1 MRKNL
6 ADEIPALSLLS
17 LLKTTDVSSTI
28 NLKNIS
34 SIDTKKNNSLSSL
47 DITTTYYDKGL
58 ASFFEQKNKSSLTC
72 KLKPQEASNLGIYTE
87 FYYPHDFVPKIE
99 PQQLVSLTYTPA
111 SFKKVLLGDG
121 EGESEFEIVNEANF
135 TGLFKHSLDLK
146 KFPFDKQVIG
156 FMFKIDNDYA
166 LLTNPKIDQYQ
177 TESFKQELVDFNLT
191 EWDIKDS
198 TFAYFGDIYESD
210 EEVFVPTLIVGFYID
225 RKSNYYVFKI
235 LLPILI
241 ILIISWSV
249 FWIRPQE
256 LESRI
261 TISIVCMLSL
271 IAYNFVIDSD
281 MPKLEYLT
289 IMDYII
295 LISFLSLNVGIT
307 HDEVHNLEVWKIKSK
322 IYSNFLFNTDYEV
335 VFPDAGM
342 QYYGIGFHIFS
353 YPFELFFR
361 NILVF
366 FDYSDDAILLISKH
380 PSIVIIFAISGVFFR
395 NIIFL
400 ITKNKFYSNITAV
413 FYLVYPYI
421 LGHSFFNF
429 KDIPFMSLWVICT
442 YLFMVISKKLYN
454 KEKIYFLELST
465 FAFLTAF
472 LLSVRVSGILILVE
486 YFIFIIFVIH
496 FSKIEII
503 NFIKS
508 VSNKLLIFLSIFV
521 MSFYL
526 LHPSF
531 WSDPS
536 SLLEAFKY
544 MSKHIQTVCTI
555 TFGTCMKAQNLP
567 SSYIPLWLLIKL
579 PILTLLSFLLFPIVE
594 KKIFSKN
601 LNTIFIGPLILTPF
615 LIVLLLIIFNVNLY
629 DELRQILF
637 IVPLILLASFSVL
650 FF

>member
-1 MRKNL
+1 M
-6 ADEIPALSLLS
+6 
-17 LLKTTDVSSTI
+17 
-28 NLKNIS
+28 
-34 SIDTKKNNSLSSL
+34 
-47 DITTTYYDKGL
+47 
-58 ASFFEQKNKSSLTC
+58 
-72 KLKPQEASNLGIYTE
+72 GIY
-87 FYYPHDFVPKIE
+87 
-99 PQQLVSLTYTPA
+99 
-111 SFKKVLLGDG
+111 
-121 EGESEFEIVNEANF
+121 
-135 TGLFKHSLDLK
+135 
-146 KFPFDKQVIG
+146 
-156 FMFKIDNDYA
+156 
-166 LLTNPKIDQYQ
+166 
-177 TESFKQELVDFNLT
+177 NLT
-191 EWDIKDS
+191 KNS
-198 TFAYFGDIYESD
+198 FNYF
-210 EEVFVPTLIVGFYID
+210 
-225 RKSNYYVFKI
+225 
-235 LLPILI
+235 I
-241 ILIISWSV
+241 I
-249 FWIRPQE
+249 F
-256 LESRI
+256 
-261 TISIVCMLSL
+261 
-271 IAYNFVIDSD
+271 
-281 MPKLEYLT
+281 
-289 IMDYII
+289 YII

-508 VSNKLLIFLSIFV
+508 ISNKLLIFLSIFA

-650 FF
+650 FFFSKKISQYLIIFYIFFFSIQNIQIFPYNYLWLNNFSFFTKVSNNFELDYWGSSTKNLSYYFKYNLHNKDECIISNRNHGIKTLLNKENVCFINFRDLHKKNNRPFYIALTERALKKGIPNNCENIFNEYFTMNFSREKIVVAKIYRCT